1 MDDSGTDPVL
11 RTRNHNN
18 DHPAAF
24 QRAKLRQGDAEYHVR
39 IGGWIAGQLDEI
51 GRLGIFSGGRRKM
64 RLEVFGVAMLL
75 VVVGLFS
82 GIYHM
87 FLMER
92 DQLQMIHTTTSTTS
106 SGVIGIQLRLK
117 ILESAILNY
126 DHSVKEVEQKE

>member
-1 MDDSGTDPVL
+1 M
-11 RTRNHNN
+11 
-18 DHPAAF
+18 
-24 QRAKLRQGDAEYHVR
+24 KL
-39 IGGWIAGQLDEI
+39 EI
-51 GRLGIFSGGRRKM
+51 
-64 RLEVFGVAMLL
+64 FGVLMLL
-75 VVVGLFS
+75 VIVGLFS

-92 DQLQMIHTTTSTTS
+92 DQLRMIQTTTSTTS